1 MKDAERKQISKLFDD
16 KAILLFPS
24 YLDDEPMVDASAV
37 NNNIADIMLD
47 DEEIDYFIVAVKHFV
62 EEGCVEDYFDFDILD
77 NANCEYAISMESCI
91 ELEEDFDD
99 FCNKLRENGYTVY
112 TPETFDEYL
121 KSKGVSATFDDLKTW

>member
-37 NNNIADIMLD
+37 NSNIAGIMLD

-62 EEGCVEDYFDFDILD
+62 EEGCVKDYFDFDILD
-77 NANCEYAISMESCI
+77 NADCEYAISMESCI

-99 FCNKLRENGYTVY
+99 FCDKLRENEYTVY